1 MPYFSSFLVSASCGN
16 LSLQHVN
23 SKNCTVRF
31 GFGEK
36 GVLLLAGFLGCI
48 VCMSGVLHGIC
59 NGGGSMGGA
68 TRGWCCLVFFL
79 CIPCIKDYKALIC
92 GVGKECVGQY
102 VYCLVM
108 SIGAEIIYM
117 FVCATGEYV
126 QRIRGPA

>member
-23 SKNCTVRF
+23 SKNCTMRF

-48 VCMSGVLHGIC
+48 VCMSGESCTAFATGE
-59 NGGGSMGGA
+59 GA
-68 TRGWCCLVFFL
+68 CAWEEPRGDGVVSCSFF
-79 CIPCIKDYKALIC
+79 KDYKALSC
-92 GVGKECVGQY
+92 GVGKECVGQCMC
-102 VYCLVM
+102 CLVM

-117 FVCATGEYV
+117 FVCATG
-126 QRIRGPA
+126 